1 MRKTDCHD
9 RMKDTGCARWT
20 MGVIS
25 KKSVTYVLSLIA
37 VGVIIN
43 RVAVSAAG
51 FFNLPLYLDSVGT
64 MFVAV
69 VGGISPGMFVGFLTN
84 MIGGLE
90 DSTTFYYGTINVLI
104 ALIAGMA
111 ADRGHFKK
119 ITGLPV
125 ILPFY
130 LLLSIPCSFLTYLL
144 YEFRIGE
151 NVASSA
157 VNAFCNLGLSTLSA
171 QILGD
176 LCIELPDKSI
186 SLLVTFFL
194 IRLVPENI
202 RKEFLRI
209 SGRDPK
215 TRKLEENEEGSSL
228 KIQVA
233 LILFLSGLAI
243 VFVAYGISYKTYME
257 ARVSGF
263 PTSNYDVHQLRI
275 ETMLYSGRILSAVM
289 GLLLCIVSFSIVL
302 ANRMVVTPL
311 LRMAREMRRFAY
323 DSEAGR
329 EKSVSKIEALDIQ
342 TRNEIQE
349 LYMALTKTVKE
360 FDQYIVKTQE
370 QSQTIADLH
379 INIITTLADIVES
392 RDETTGNHVKRTAA
406 YAALLAEELRRTGKH
421 VDIITDDYINTLTI
435 AAPLHDIGKIKIPDA
450 ILNKPA
456 RLTDEEFEVIK
467 THTSLGGDML
477 EDAGRTMGETQ
488 YLDMA
493 RDIALYHHEWWN
505 GASRGYP
512 EGKQGE
518 EIPLSAR
525 IMAVADVLDALLS
538 KRPYKEEY
546 SLDQAFE
553 IMLEESG
560 THFDPDVIGA
570 MIDCKE
576 TILTIIEKY
585 AYQK

>member
-1 MRKTDCHD
+1 
-9 RMKDTGCARWT
+9 